1 MRILVISDTHIPIVA
16 DKLPAVI
23 IEEAKKSNFCIHAGD
38 FVAASV
44 FYELSKITKTYAVC
58 GNMDNSDL
66 RKELPEKQIIE
77 LGSIRVGLIHGRGSP
92 AMLMDY
98 INTEF
103 KQELSTINII
113 IFGHTHNPLDKEID
127 GRIYFNPGSCTDRIF
142 VPCPSYGILEID
154 GKNINRRIVK
164 FE

>member
-1 MRILVISDTHIPIVA
+1 MRVLVISDTHIPVVT

-23 IEEAKKSNFCIHAGD
+23 IEEAKKSDFCMHAGD
-38 FVAASV
+38 FIAANV

-77 LGSIRVGLIHGRGSP
+77 FGSIRAGLIHGRGSP
-92 AMLMDY
+92 ATLMDY

-103 KQELSTINII
+103 KQELNTINII
-113 IFGHTHNPLDKEID
+113 VFGHTHHPLDKEID
-127 GRIYFNPGSCTDRIF
+127 GRVYFNPGSCTDRVF
-142 VPCPSYGILEID
+142 TPEPSYGILEID
-154 GKNINRRIVK
+154 GKNVKRRIVK